1 MRVFYRMDTKLL
13 VYISDDHEIVA
24 ENVDQFVDQNM
35 YIEVVGW

>member
-1 MRVFYRMDTKLL
+1 MRVFCRMDTKLL
-13 VYISDDHEIVA
+13 VYISDDDEIVA

>member
-1 MRVFYRMDTKLL
+1 MDTKLL
-13 VYISDDHEIVA
+13 VYISDNDEIVA